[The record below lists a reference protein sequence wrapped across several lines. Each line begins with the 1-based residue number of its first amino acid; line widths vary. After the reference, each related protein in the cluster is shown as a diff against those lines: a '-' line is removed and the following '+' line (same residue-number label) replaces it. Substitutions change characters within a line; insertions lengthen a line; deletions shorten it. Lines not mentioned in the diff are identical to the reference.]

1 MPAGMVNPGVT
12 LNDHMALVPHAH
24 AHAYFAAAD
33 ELACDASRHSP
44 GKHVQLG
51 GKFFLAKRLAKLG
64 ALTEQLDVAYVLLRA
79 PPGADCWRLKSHATT
94 KSGGATAST

>member
-1 MPAGMVNPGVT
+1 MPAGMVNPGVA
-12 LNDHMALVPHAH
+12 LNDHMALVPRAH

-79 PPGADCWRLKSHATT
+79 PPGADCWRLRSHATT
-94 KSGGATAST
+94 KSSGATAST